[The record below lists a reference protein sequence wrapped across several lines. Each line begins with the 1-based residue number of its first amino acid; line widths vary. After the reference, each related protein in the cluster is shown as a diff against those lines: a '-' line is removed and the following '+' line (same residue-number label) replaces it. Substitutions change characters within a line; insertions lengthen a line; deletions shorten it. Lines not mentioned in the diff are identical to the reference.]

1 MDILLKSVCVNFF
14 PGHLVTVGAV
24 ADQIARLTGRNITRV
39 DDVHGPNG
47 QHNCFVH
54 FDKDMPE
61 FLRDALG
68 YNPEIFDTRE
78 GPIRVGLN
86 QSTGLDPNTEYE
98 ITQFSLT
105 EDGLY
110 SRDFKSGV
118 LHKWNVELLYWDNT
132 TDNPFVVSPN

>member
-1 MDILLKSVCVNFF
+1 MDILLKSVCVNFY
-14 PGHLVTVGAV
+14 PDHNVSIGAV
-24 ADQIARLTGRNITRV
+24 ADRISRLAGRNVLRV
-39 DDVHGPNG
+39 DDVLGSSGH
-47 QHNCFVH
+47 HCFVH
-54 FDKDMPE
+54 FDQDMPDI
-61 FLRDALG
+61 LLDMLTAG
-68 YNPEIFDTRE
+68 QEIFDTRE

-86 QSTGLDPNTEYE
+86 QSTGLDPNTEDE

-118 LHKWNVELLYWDNT
+118 VHKWNVELMYWDNT